1 MEIPPGGTVAT
12 QGNAPAGAGSV
23 YIAHKRRPEGAE
35 QACGAGAAGTQRL
48 KPSPGHESEPVSD
61 DKDWEIP
68 PELQPDP
75 DDYSFD
81 LDHALEAVVG
91 LSAVVPADAFT
102 AGTLGTERMGSGVV
116 IREDGLVLTIG
127 YLITEAEQVWLRSL
141 AGRPT
146 PAHALAYDQETGFGL
161 VQALGRLGLPT
172 IPIGRSD
179 ALRVGDSTVVASG
192 GGRQHAIASKV
203 VARQEFA
210 GYWEYLLDDAIFTA
224 PAHPFW
230 GGAALIGGEGK
241 LVGIGSLLVQRG
253 DAQGRRLD
261 INMCVPIDHL
271 TPILNDLLTYGRV
284 NKPSRP
290 WLGMYAAEQEEGVVV
305 VGLAKG
311 GPAEK
316 AGVQVGDRVLA
327 VGEDESSDL
336 ATLWQTVWSAGT
348 AGAEVRLSL
357 VRDEITTTVAV
368 RSADRA
374 QFLRS
379 PTLH

>member
-1 MEIPPGGTVAT
+1 MTED
-12 QGNAPAGAGSV
+12 
-23 YIAHKRRPEGAE
+23 R
-35 QACGAGAAGTQRL
+35 
-48 KPSPGHESEPVSD
+48 
-61 DKDWEIP
+61 DWEIP
-68 PELQPDP
+68 QELQPDP

-81 LDHALEAVVG
+81 VDRALESVVG
-91 LSAVVPADAFT
+91 LSATVPTDAFT
-102 AGTLGTERMGSGVV
+102 ATTLGTERVGSGVV

-127 YLITEAEQVWLRSL
+127 YLITEAEQVWLRSVD
-141 AGRPT
+141 GRRT
-146 PAHALAYDQETGFGL
+146 PGHALAYDQETGFGL
-161 VQALGRLGLPT
+161 VQALGRLNLPALPLGL
-172 IPIGRSD
+172 SD
-179 ALRVGDSTVVASG
+179 LLRAGDPTVVASG
-192 GGRQHAIASKV
+192 GGRQHAIATKV

-230 GGAALIGGEGK
+230 GGAALIGNEGK

-253 DAQGRRLD
+253 DAKGRRLD

-284 NKPSRP
+284 KKPSRP
-290 WLGMYAAEQEEGVVV
+290 WLGLYAAEQEEGVVV

-316 AGVQVGDRVLA
+316 AGVQVGDRIMA
-327 VGEDESSDL
+327 VGDEESSDL

-348 AGAEVRLSL
+348 AGAEVRLQLS
-357 VRDEITTTVAV
+357 RDDITTTVAV